1 MSKLAVV
8 ALALTMV
15 ACQTHGLVAPSGPLS
30 RRVGGL
36 RMRSLLTFAAVGGG
50 GRATASMT
58 GGDTCSTTLYD
69 IPVSNNGAR
78 VSRRPSRAEPS

>member
-1 MSKLAVV
+1 MA
-8 ALALTMV
+8 ALALALA

-30 RRVGGL
+30 RRAGGV

-50 GRATASMT
+50 GRAAASMAA
-58 GGDTCSTTLYD
+58 DTCSTTLYD

-78 VSRRPSRAEPS
+78 VSGARRAEPS

>member
-8 ALALTMV
+8 ALALAMA

-30 RRVGGL
+30 RRAGGV
-36 RMRSLLTFAAVGGG
+36 RMRSLLTFAAVSGG
-50 GRATASMT
+50 GRATASMA
-58 GGDTCSTTLYD
+58 GDTCSTTLYD

-78 VSRRPSRAEPS
+78 VSRRPGQAEPS